1 MKGPGPAYARAIGGP
16 NRAESFRRRVGCTEP
31 RICTPPLRELTPA
44 TSKGF
49 ACIEFAEEILE
60 IELLPWQRALLIRA
74 LELNPD
80 GTYRFKTVLL
90 LVARQNGKST
100 LMQVLSLWRMYAEGA
115 PLVIGTA
122 QSLDIAEE
130 QWSGAVEIAEGIP
143 ELAELIEHVDRTNG
157 KKALRL
163 DTGERYKVAAAS
175 RRGGRGLSGD
185 LVLLDELREHQN
197 WQAWGA
203 VTKTTMARR
212 LAQIWA
218 ASNAGDTASVVL
230 RRLRSLAHRALGWPD
245 GKDGLDDLDAVDES
259 QGMPEDDSLGIF
271 EWSAAPGRSVWDR
284 EGWAE
289 ANPSLGYTID
299 QRSIAAAASTDPEW
313 VFRTEVM
320 CQFVNLVGAGPFPT
334 GAWANLLDTKDQRA
348 ERGVT
353 RDPARP
359 ACYGIDMSYERTM
372 VYIALAFWDTEGRI
386 RGEIVAHRAGPDW
399 VIPWL
404 KSPLRKVAPEHVAFQ
419 RRGAPI
425 SSMWDEFADAGIDI
439 TPWGEDKLSGWHGTV
454 YDLVKVAAADEAPAD
469 ETPEQF
475 RERVR
480 LSHGVQPPLDIAATT
495 AQIKAIGDGWVIDR
509 KGSPMDPAP
518 LLAFIAAV
526 GLLLTNPE
534 PSQASAYESHG
545 LMVV

>member
-1 MKGPGPAYARAIGGP
+1 MVVAAIRKQSSPRSAPRRLGSETARV
-16 NRAESFRRRVGCTEP
+16 F
-31 RICTPPLRELTPA
+31 TPPLRELTRE

-49 ACIEFAEEILE
+49 ACIEFAEQILD
-60 IELLPWQRALLIRA
+60 IGLLPWQKWLLIHA

-80 GTYRFKTVLL
+80 GTYRFKTVVL

-130 QWSGAVEIAEGIP
+130 QWAGAVEIAEGIP

-163 DTGERYKVAAAS
+163 DSGERYKVAAAS

-218 ASNAGDTASVVL
+218 ASNAGDVSSVVL
-230 RRLRSLAHRALGWPD
+230 RHLRSLAHRALGWPD
-245 GKDGLDDLDAVDES
+245 GQDGMAELANVDGADDVDE
-259 QGMPEDDSLGIF
+259 SLGIF
-271 EWSAAPGRSVWDR
+271 EWSAAPGRGIWDR
-284 EGWAE
+284 DGWVE

-299 QRSIAAAASTDPEW
+299 ERSIASAAATDPEW
-313 VFRTEVM
+313 VFRTEVL
-320 CQFVNLVGAGPFPT
+320 CQFVNMLGIGPFPA
-334 GAWANLLDTKDQRA
+334 GSWALSLDRKEDRA

-353 RDPARP
+353 RDLGRP
-359 ACYGIDMSYERTM
+359 ACYGVDMSYDRTM
-372 VYIALAFWDTEGRI
+372 VYVALAFFDTEGRP
-386 RGEIVAHRAGPDW
+386 RVEITAQRAGPDW

-404 KSPLRKVAPEHVAFQ
+404 TSSARKVAPVHVAMQ

-425 SSMWDEFADAGIDI
+425 SSMWDAFIAGGI
-439 TPWGEDKLSGWHGTV
+439 TPTAWEGSNLAGWHGTF
-454 YDLVKVAAADEAPAD
+454 YDLMRSAVADDGAVVKLTHGEQPVLDVAANSASIHA
-469 ETPEQF
+469 
-475 RERVR
+475 
-480 LSHGVQPPLDIAATT
+480 L
-495 AQIKAIGDGWVIDR
+495 GDGWVIDR
-509 KGSPMDPAP
+509 KASPSDAAP
-518 LLAFIAAV
+518 LLAAIAAV
-526 GLLLTNPE
+526 GLLLSNPAPE
-534 PSQASAYESHG
+534 YVSAYESEG
-545 LMVV
+545 LLVLD